1 MAQKRGGLEVHL
13 DEMVA
18 VSRRRLAAQDAD
30 RAAISER
37 DAVARRILK
46 EDNLSAREAAR
57 VIRERLEADGFT
69 PEQIRVLGVSEANL
83 KPLARG

>member
-1 MAQKRGGLEVHL
+1 MATDKRGGLDVHL
-13 DEMVA
+13 DGMVA

-46 EDNLSAREAAR
+46 EDNLSA
-57 VIRERLEADGFT
+57 
-69 PEQIRVLGVSEANL
+69 
-83 KPLARG
+83 K